1 MKLSIIT
8 INWNNAEGLRRTLES
23 VAAQTNRNFE
33 HIIIDGGSADGSV
46 DVIKEYESTI
56 KQSVTN
62 DQSTIQIKWVSE
74 KDKGIYNAMNKGIE
88 IASGKRVVNSFN
100 RSELVEDKNK
110 ELPEYL
116 LFLNSGDA
124 LENAEVV
131 ENFYKA
137 DIKTDI
143 ATGIEKHPNGRLIY
157 PRKEDELCYSYF
169 YNDTLL
175 HQSTFIRR
183 DAFERFG
190 MYNENNRVASDWEW
204 FFRVIIKENASY
216 QPLDFVVADF
226 EGNGISVSP
235 SEAKLRLEESKRVH
249 DAIVP
254 RVSRD
259 YHELK
264 RLQKVEEEYTFLKNG
279 KLGWIVRLLLKM
291 KNLKKGN
298 RRK

>member
-8 INWNNAEGLRRTLES
+8 INWNNAEGVERTLKS
-23 VAAQTNRNFE
+23 VLVQTNREFE
-33 HIIIDGGSADGSV
+33 HIIVDGASTDGSV
-46 DVIKEYESTI
+46 DVIKEYV
-56 KQSVTN
+56 KQVNGDCADNT
-62 DQSTIQIKWVSE
+62 STIQVGYKVKWVSE
-74 KDKGIYNAMNKGIE
+74 KDKGIYEAMNKGIRM
-88 IASGKRVVNSFN
+88 AKG
-100 RSELVEDKNK
+100 
-110 ELPEYL
+110 EYL

-143 ATGIEKHPNGRLIY
+143 ATGIEKRPNGKFDY
-157 PRKEDELCYSYF
+157 PRKEEELCYSYF
-169 YNDTLL
+169 YLDTLL

-204 FFRVIIKENASY
+204 FFRAIIKENASY
-216 QPLDFVVADF
+216 SPLDFVVADF
-226 EGNGISVSP
+226 EGNGISATSDNT
-235 SEAKLRLEESKRVH
+235 ELRAVERKRVH

-259 YHELK
+259 YHELM
-264 RLQKVEEEYTFLKNG
+264 RLKEVEEEFEFLKNG

-291 KNLKKGN
+291 KRLKKGV
-298 RRK
+298 KE

>member
-23 VAAQTNRNFE
+23 VAAQTNHTFQ
-33 HIIIDGGSADGSV
+33 HVIVDGASTDGSV
-46 DVIKEYESTI
+46 DIIKAYVN
-56 KQSVTN
+56 QSLRYDVL
-62 DQSTIQIKWVSE
+62 WVSE

-143 ATGIEKHPNGRLIY
+143 ATGIEKRPNGKFDY
-157 PRKEDELCYSYF
+157 PRKEEELCYSYF
-169 YNDTLL
+169 YLDTLL

-204 FFRVIIKENASY
+204 FFRAIIKENASY
-216 QPLDFVVADF
+216 APLDFVVADF
-226 EGNGISVSP
+226 EGNGISATSDN
-235 SEAKLRLEESKRVH
+235 SELRAVERKRVH

-259 YHELK
+259 YHELM
-264 RLQKVEEEYTFLKNG
+264 RLKKVEEEYTFLKNG
-279 KLGWIVRLLLKM
+279 KLGWIVKLLLKM

>member
-33 HIIIDGGSADGSV
+33 HIIVDGGSADGSV

-56 KQSVTN
+56 KQSVTI

-74 KDKGIYNAMNKGIE
+74 KDNGIYNAMNKGIRM
-88 IASGKRVVNSFN
+88 AKG
-100 RSELVEDKNK
+100 
-110 ELPEYL
+110 EYL

-143 ATGIEKHPNGRLIY
+143 ATGIEKETNGHLIY
-157 PRKEDELCYSYF
+157 PKKEEELSYSFF
-169 YNDTLL
+169 YDDTLM

-190 MYNENNRVASDWEW
+190 MYNEGNHIVSDWEW
-204 FFRVIIKENASY
+204 FFNAIMKQDASY
-216 QPLDFVVADF
+216 EPLDFVVALFDG
-226 EGNGISVSP
+226 EGISN
-235 SEAKLRLEESKRVH
+235 SKRVLQSH
-249 DAIVP
+249 NEEREGVRQRIMP
-254 RVSRD
+254 RVRRD
-259 YHELK
+259 YNELK
-264 RLQKVEEEYTFLKNG
+264 RLERVEKEYEYLKNG
-279 KLGWIVRLLLKM
+279 KMGWIVRMLLK
-291 KNLKKGN
+291 LKAIK
-298 RRK
+298 K

>member
-1 MKLSIIT
+1 MVRTIGKMKLSIVT
-8 INWNNAEGLRRTLES
+8 INYNNAEGLRKTLES
-23 VAAQTNRNFE
+23 VAAQTNRHFE
-33 HIIIDGGSADGSV
+33 HIIVDGGSADGSV

-56 KQSVTN
+56 KQSVTI
-62 DQSTIQIKWVSE
+62 DQSTIQLKWVSE
-74 KDKGIYNAMNKGIE
+74 KDKGIYNAMNKGIRM
-88 IASGKRVVNSFN
+88 AKG
-100 RSELVEDKNK
+100 
-110 ELPEYL
+110 EYL

-137 DIKTDI
+137 DIKADI
-143 ATGIEKHPNGRLIY
+143 ATGIEKRPNGKFDY
-157 PRKEDELCYSYF
+157 PRKEEELCYSYF
-169 YNDTLL
+169 YNDTML

-204 FFRVIIKENASY
+204 FFRAIIKENASY
-216 QPLDFVVADF
+216 APLDFVVADF
-226 EGNGISVSP
+226 EGNGISATSDNT
-235 SEAKLRLEESKRVH
+235 ELRAVERKRVH

-291 KNLKKGN
+291 KRLKKGVN
-298 RRK
+298 E

>member
-8 INWNNAEGLRRTLES
+8 INYNNADGLRKTLES

-33 HIIIDGGSADGSV
+33 HIIIDGGSTDGSV
-46 DVIKEYESTI
+46 DVIKGYESTI
-56 KQSVTN
+56 KQSVTIH
-62 DQSTIQIKWVSE
+62 QSTIQLKWVSE
-74 KDKGIYNAMNKGIE
+74 KDKGIYNAMNKGIRM
-88 IASGKRVVNSFN
+88 AKG
-100 RSELVEDKNK
+100 
-110 ELPEYL
+110 EYL

-143 ATGIEKHPNGRLIY
+143 ATGIEKRPNGKFDY
-157 PRKEDELCYSYF
+157 PRKEEELCYSYF
-169 YNDTLL
+169 YLDTLL

-204 FFRVIIKENASY
+204 FFRAIIKENASY
-216 QPLDFVVADF
+216 APLDFVVADF
-226 EGNGISVSP
+226 EGNGISATSDN
-235 SEAKLRLEESKRVH
+235 SELRAVERKRVH

-259 YHELK
+259 YHELM
-264 RLQKVEEEYTFLKNG
+264 RLKKVEEEYVFLKNG

-291 KNLKKGN
+291 KRLKKGV
-298 RRK
+298 KE

>member
-1 MKLSIIT
+1 MAKIKLSIIT
-8 INWNNAEGLRRTLES
+8 INYNNAAGLRRTLES
-23 VAAQTNRNFE
+23 VASQTNRDFE
-33 HIIIDGGSADGSV
+33 HIIIDGGSSDESV
-46 DVIKEYESTI
+46 NVIQDYVTKVKSEELRG
-56 KQSVTN
+56 KSV
-62 DQSTIQIKWVSE
+62 IWVSE
-74 KDKGIYNAMNKGIE
+74 KDNGIYNAMNKGIRM
-88 IASGKRVVNSFN
+88 AKG
-100 RSELVEDKNK
+100 
-110 ELPEYL
+110 EYL

-143 ATGIEKHPNGRLIY
+143 ATGIEKRPNGKFDY
-157 PRKEDELCYSYF
+157 PRKEEELCYSYF

-216 QPLDFVVADF
+216 EPLDFVVADF
-226 EGNGISVSP
+226 EGNGISATSDNT
-235 SEAKLRLEESKRVH
+235 ALRAEERKRVH
-249 DAIVP
+249 DLIVP

-259 YHELK
+259 YHELM
-264 RLQKVEEEYTFLKNG
+264 RLKKVEEEFEFLKNG
-279 KLGWIVRLLLKM
+279 KMGWIMRLLLKM
-291 KNLKKGN
+291 KNLKKG
-298 RRK
+298 K

>member
-23 VAAQTNRNFE
+23 VAAQTNHTFQ
-33 HIIIDGGSADGSV
+33 HVIVDGASTDGSV
-46 DVIKEYESTI
+46 DIIKKYVN
-56 KQSVTN
+56 QSLKYDVL
-62 DQSTIQIKWVSE
+62 WVSE
-74 KDKGIYNAMNKGIE
+74 KDKGIYNAMNKGIRM
-88 IASGKRVVNSFN
+88 AKGK
-100 RSELVEDKNK
+100 
-110 ELPEYL
+110 YL

-137 DIKTDI
+137 DVKTDI

-157 PRKEDELCYSYF
+157 PKKEEELCYSHF
-169 YNDTLL
+169 YRDTLL

-226 EGNGISVSP
+226 EGNGISATSDN
-235 SEAKLRLEESKRVH
+235 SELRAVERKRVH

-259 YHELK
+259 YHELM
-264 RLQKVEEEYTFLKNG
+264 RLKKVEEEFEFLKNG

-291 KNLKKGN
+291 KRLKKGV
-298 RRK
+298 KE

>member
-1 MKLSIIT
+1 MRLSIVT
-8 INWNNAEGLRRTLES
+8 INYNNADGLRKTLES
-23 VAAQTNRNFE
+23 VAAQTNHNFE
-33 HIIIDGGSADGSV
+33 HIIVDGGSTDGSV
-46 DVIKEYESTI
+46 DIIKDYEETI
-56 KQSVTN
+56 HRTPY
-62 DQSTIQIKWVSE
+62 TIRLLWISE

-143 ATGIEKHPNGRLIY
+143 ATGIEKEGNGHLIY
-157 PRKEDELCYSYF
+157 PKKEEELSYSFF
-169 YNDTLL
+169 YDDTLM

-190 MYNENNRVASDWEW
+190 MYNEGNRIVSDWEW
-204 FFRVIIKENASY
+204 FFNAIMKQDASY
-216 QPLDFVVADF
+216 EPLDFVVALFDG
-226 EGNGISVSP
+226 EGISN
-235 SEAKLRLEESKRVH
+235 SKRVQQAH
-249 DAIVP
+249 NEEREGVRQRILP
-254 RVSRD
+254 RVRRD
-259 YHELK
+259 YNELK
-264 RLQKVEEEYTFLKNG
+264 RLERVEKEYVYLKNG
-279 KLGWIVRLLLKM
+279 RMGWVVRLLLKV
-291 KNLKKGN
+291 KGLKK
-298 RRK
+298 

>member
-1 MKLSIIT
+1 MIGMVRAMGKMKLSIIT
-8 INWNNAEGLRRTLES
+8 INWNNAEGLERTLKS
-23 VAAQTNRNFE
+23 VLVQTNREFE
-33 HIIIDGGSADGSV
+33 HIIVDGASTDGSV

-56 KQSVTN
+56 KQSVTI

-74 KDKGIYNAMNKGIE
+74 KDKGIYNAMNKGIRM
-88 IASGKRVVNSFN
+88 AKG
-100 RSELVEDKNK
+100 
-110 ELPEYL
+110 EYL

-143 ATGIEKHPNGRLIY
+143 ATGIEKRPNGTFDY